1 MSMALTRVRSLK
13 VFERVSAWIALSQ
26 AHRNLHL
33 KMGLPDRTLHV
44 VPHFQE
50 FRPAEVSM
58 LPQNGYALFLGRL
71 SPEKGVANL
80 LDGWKQL
87 KTPGARLVV
96 AGTGPEE
103 SRLRRIIAEN
113 KLTSVEL
120 RGYVEPAQH
129 RELWA
134 NAKFLIV
141 PSIWHEPFGLVV
153 LEAFAHGRPLV
164 VSNRGSLSEVAG
176 ESGLVVDPGKPEEIA
191 NACDRLFW
199 ETKLAQEMGTSG
211 IRRLQRVYNREI
223 WLEKIRKVY
232 GSCGIELPG
241 GSNN

>member
-1 MSMALTRVRSLK
+1 MK

-26 AHRNLHL
+26 AHKALHL
-33 KMGLPDRTLHV
+33 QMGLPDRTLHV

-50 FRPAEVSM
+50 FRQSEVST

-87 KTPGARLVV
+87 KTAGARLVI

-113 KLTSVEL
+113 KLESVEL
-120 RGYVEPAQH
+120 RGYVDQAQH

-164 VSNRGSLSEVAG
+164 VSSRGSLSEIAG
-176 ESGLVVDPGKPEEIA
+176 DSGLVVNPARPEEIA
-191 NACDRLFW
+191 QACDRLFG
-199 ETKLAQEMGTSG
+199 ETKLAQEMGARG
-211 IRRLQRVYNREI
+211 MKRLQQIYNRDI
-223 WLEKIRKVY
+223 WLEKIREVY
-232 GSCGIELPG
+232 GSCGIRLAG
-241 GSNN
+241 GSKN